1 MTDPDLHLDSTRT
14 TSRSLADRHGHTI
27 ADLMELLRLD
37 RELIPD
43 L

>member
-1 MTDPDLHLDSTRT
+1 MTDPDLNLDTTRT
-14 TSRSLADRHGHTI
+14 TSRSLADLYGHTI
-27 ADLMELLRLD
+27 ADLMELLRLN